1 MLNFQR
7 YDLRNAKPHSRTH
20 YRTHQLHIAVCP
32 NIPVESS
39 QNGPDLK
46 NRLLLRKSSLVPMP
60 NLPIICKRPKIY
72 ALLLLFLLSQTL
84 PSYAKVKFPVV
95 YLTDL
100 FHPYNDPDD
109 HFDLAALYSVD
120 QFDLK
125 GVIIDNTVHSKAP
138 GIIPVRQMNRITGK
152 NVPVY
157 VGLRSELRSP
167 DDTGMDQQA
176 NQEGCLAI
184 LDILKNSRKKV
195 TIITAGSLRDVAA
208 AYNRDPELF
217 SRKLDRLIIFAGE
230 AENTSFLEYN
240 VALDK
245 NAYIRVMNSVK
256 NIYWVPCFDSGPMK
270 NKGLASFWQS
280 RHSDL
285 LKGASPAVTNYF
297 LYALS
302 RSPDTLGY
310 LSELNHPVDQS
321 QLNQYITGSNVPV
334 RYLWCCSV
342 FPWFTKNRD
351 FDFPFTFE
359 PVTVV
364 ADPKAAVH
372 YTDSGNKVMRFKIT
386 DLTHYSERMTTIF
399 NTLIRKL

>member
-1 MLNFQR
+1 M
-7 YDLRNAKPHSRTH
+7 
-20 YRTHQLHIAVCP
+20 
-32 NIPVESS
+32 
-39 QNGPDLK
+39 
-46 NRLLLRKSSLVPMP
+46 
-60 NLPIICKRPKIY
+60 
-72 ALLLLFLLSQTL
+72 LLFTLSQRFT
-84 PSYAKVKFPVV
+84 SYARGKFPVV
-95 YLTDL
+95 YLSDL

-109 HFDLAALYSVD
+109 HFDLAALYSLD

-125 GVIIDNTVHSKAP
+125 AVIIDNTVHSKAP
-138 GIIPVRQMNRITGK
+138 GRIPVSQMNRISGK

-157 VGLRSELRSP
+157 LGLGSELCSP
-167 DDTGMDQQA
+167 EDTGMGQTVY
-176 NQEGCLAI
+176 QEGCNALLNI
-184 LDILKNSRKKV
+184 MKNSRKKV
-195 TIITAGSLRDVAA
+195 ILITVGSLRDVAA
-208 AYNRDPELF
+208 AYNRDPDLF
-217 SRKLDRLIIFAGE
+217 RRKLDRLIIFAGE
-230 AENTSFLEYN
+230 AENPSFLEYN
-240 VALDK
+240 VAIDK
-245 NAYIRVMNSVK
+245 NAYIRVMNSIN